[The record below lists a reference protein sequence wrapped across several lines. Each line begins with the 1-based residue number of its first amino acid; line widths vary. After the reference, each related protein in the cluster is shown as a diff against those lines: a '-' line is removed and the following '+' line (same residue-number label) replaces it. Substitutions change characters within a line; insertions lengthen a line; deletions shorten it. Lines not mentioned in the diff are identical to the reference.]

1 MLPIALAIS
10 GDHASTVLATVLQ
23 HEQTLIYLCTH
34 LPLFQTG
41 LPWSGALLGLCARH
55 ACPIYRTNLMLE
67 DAYDPAS
74 PDL

>member
-1 MLPIALAIS
+1 MLSIALAVS
-10 GDHASTVLATVLQ
+10 RHHASTVLATVLQ

-34 LPLFQTG
+34 LPLFQTEVS
-41 LPWSGALLGLCARH
+41 WSGALLGLCAWH
-55 ACPIYRTNLMLE
+55 ACAIYRTNLMLE